1 MRKVLLLFV
10 AICLVVSCTSIE
22 KGPTSHSIAVVSTTD
37 MHGRA
42 ASKDVATSKEDTASM
57 PRVAT
62 AVNNVREKFGD
73 DIIVIDNGDTIQGTL
88 MAQDPINYKMD
99 VIDRMVSALSYIGY
113 DLWTMG
119 NHEFNFLPQQRDV
132 QVLFAEDNG
141 ISCLSGN
148 VTLLEDGVNVHGDKA
163 KAGEPYYQS
172 YEIFDFKFEDGL
184 KARVAVIGL
193 GNAANANWD
202 LATNYPNLSFS
213 SLENPEGI
221 LANEINK
228 WVDVVKNKEKAD
240 IVVVAVHSGLGS
252 ADEFSLESQTF
263 MAAEAT
269 NGVDLFICGHDH
281 QPNITVTKNN
291 ERKDVTIVNGG
302 GKALTESILTINFAN
317 GKVTGVDIE
326 SSLTSLDSVA
336 PDETLSLMMD
346 DWYDETYQWA
356 SAPIGTFDNGWNS
369 VRVQAEGKSNNDMIL
384 SQTALMDFI
393 HKAQIWCTWQSEG
406 VEGTT
411 VSIASPVFGSDSNRN
426 LSFVPSDGDTISTLE
441 LSKLYRYSNN
451 LLCAVELTG
460 VELYNWMSCVADMYT
475 IKDGKAAM
483 GEGVSIYGLDT
494 FYGVDYVIDPS
505 LESGK
510 KLVKAEINGVDIREI
525 GSVKVALNS
534 YRLSGGYGF
543 AEATGKSEADCFWTA
558 SQFLGSDRAPVPTQI
573 GEYVKAMKV
582 VSPSDKVS
590 HGFDSSW
597 KVIE

>member
-1 MRKVLLLFV
+1 MKKFFLLLIV
-10 AICLVVSCTSIE
+10 LCLLISCASIE
-22 KGPTSHSIAVVSTTD
+22 KGPISHSIAVVSTTD

-42 ASKDVATSKEDTASM
+42 ASIEVATAKEDTSSM

-62 AVNNVREKFGD
+62 AINNVREKFGD

-88 MAQDPINYKMD
+88 MAQYAINYKMD
-99 VIDRMVSALSYIGY
+99 EINPMVSALSYIGY
-113 DLWTMG
+113 DVWTMG
-119 NHEFNFLPQQRDV
+119 NHEFNFLPYQRDT
-132 QVLFAEDNG
+132 QVIFAENNG

-148 VTLLEDGVNVHGDKA
+148 VTLIEDGVNVHGNKA
-163 KAGEPYYQS
+163 KAGESYYQP

-213 SLENPEGI
+213 SLENPKG
-221 LANEINK
+221 LLSNEIDK
-228 WVDVVKNKEKAD
+228 WIDVVKNKEKAD
-240 IVVVAVHSGLGS
+240 IVIVAVHSGLGS
-252 ADEFSLESQTF
+252 ADEFSLESQTL

-269 NGVDLFICGHDH
+269 SGVDLFICGHDH
-281 QPNITVTKNN
+281 QPNIIVTKNN
-291 ERKDVTIVNGG
+291 EGKDVTIVNGG
-302 GKALTESILTINFAN
+302 GKALTESVLTIDYTK
-317 GKVTGVDIE
+317 GKVTGVNIE
-326 SSLTSLDSVA
+326 SSLTSLDSVT
-336 PDETLSLMMD
+336 PDETLSHMME

-356 SAPIGTFDNGWNS
+356 SAPIGTFDYGWNN
-369 VRVQAEGKSNNDMIL
+369 VKAQAEGKGNNDMIL

-406 VEGTT
+406 VEGAT
-411 VSIASPVFGSDSNRN
+411 VSIASPVFGTDSNRN
-426 LSFVPSDGDTISTLE
+426 LSFVPSDGDTISILE
-441 LSKLYRYSNN
+441 LSKIYRYSNN

-460 VELYNWMSCVADMYT
+460 QELYDWMSCVADMYT
-475 IKDGKAAM
+475 IKDGKVAM
-483 GEGVSIYGLDT
+483 GDGVSIFGLDT

-505 LESGK
+505 QESGK
-510 KLVKAEINGVDIREI
+510 KLLKAEINGVDIRTI
-525 GSVKVALNS
+525 DSINVALNS

-582 VSPSDKVS
+582 VSPSDKVY
-590 HGFDSSW
+590 HGYDSSW
-597 KVIE
+597 KIIE

>member
-1 MRKVLLLFV
+1 MRKGLLLFV
-10 AICLVVSCTSIE
+10 VLCLLISCASIE
-22 KGPTSHSIAVVSTTD
+22 RSPVSHSIAVVSTTD

-42 ASKDVATSKEDTASM
+42 ASKEVATAKEDTSSM

-73 DIIVIDNGDTIQGTL
+73 DMIIIDNGDTIQGTL
-88 MAQDPINYKMD
+88 MAQYAINNKMD
-99 VIDRMVSALSYIGY
+99 EINPMVSALSYIGY
-113 DLWTMG
+113 DVWTMG
-119 NHEFNFLPQQRDV
+119 NHEFNFLPQQRDT
-132 QVLFAEDNG
+132 QVLFAENNG

-148 VTLLEDGVNVHGDKA
+148 VTLVEDGVNVHGDKA
-163 KAGEPYYQS
+163 KAGEPFYQP
-172 YEIFDFKFEDGL
+172 YEIFNFKFEDGL

-228 WVDVVKNKEKAD
+228 WVNVVKTKEKAD
-240 IVVVAVHSGLGS
+240 IVIVSVHSGLGK
-252 ADEFSLESQTF
+252 ADEFSLESQTL

-269 NGVDLFICGHDH
+269 SGVDLFICGHDH
-281 QPNITVTKNN
+281 QPNITITKNSKG
-291 ERKDVTIVNGG
+291 KDVTIVNGG
-302 GKALTESILTINFAN
+302 GKALTESVLTIDYAE
-317 GKVTGVDIE
+317 GKIIGINIE
-326 SSLTSLDSVA
+326 SSLTSLDSVD
-336 PDETLSLMMD
+336 PDETLSQMMD
-346 DWYDETYQWA
+346 SWYNETYQWA
-356 SAPIGTFDNGWNS
+356 SAPIGTFDNGWNDIKA
-369 VRVQAEGKSNNDMIL
+369 QAEGKSNDDMIL

-406 VEGTT
+406 VEGAT
-411 VSIASPVFGSDSNRN
+411 VSIASPVFGTDSNRK
-426 LSFVPSDGDTISTLE
+426 LSFVPSDGDTISILE

-460 VELYNWMSCVADMYT
+460 RELYNWMNCVADMYT
-475 IKDGKAAM
+475 IIDGKAAM
-483 GEGVSIYGLDT
+483 ADGVSIFGLDT
-494 FYGVDYVIDPS
+494 FYGIDYVIDPS
-505 LESGK
+505 LKNGE
-510 KLVKAEINGVDIREI
+510 KLVKAEINGVDVRKIDSI
-525 GSVKVALNS
+525 KVVLNS

-582 VSPSDKVS
+582 VSPSDGVS
-590 HGFDSSW
+590 HGFDSCW
-597 KVIE
+597 KIIE